1 MTYLLNEP
9 ADFANDA
16 LKGYTAAHPE
26 HVMRAHGGVVR
37 STETPA
43 HQPALVIG
51 GGSGHYPAFAGWV
64 GPGLAHG
71 APCGNIFSS
80 PSASQ
85 VYSVARSAE
94 NGGGVLLGFGNY
106 AGDVLHFGQAA
117 EKLRAEGVDVR
128 IIRVSDDIASGPAN
142 AHRDRR
148 GIAGDLVVFKI
159 AGAAIAAGADLDDAE
174 RIAWKAND
182 ATRSFGVAFDGCTLP
197 GAGEAL
203 FHVPDGEMA
212 IGLGIH
218 GEPGIREVP
227 MGTAAEVADLLLN
240 GVLEE
245 EPERSDGAYSG
256 RVGVVLNG
264 LGTVK
269 YEELFVV
276 YGRVA
281 ERLSEKG
288 FTVVA
293 PVVGEQVTSLNMA
306 GLSLSVVFLDGE
318 LEEYWLAPA
327 NTPAFQRAAAGSPMG
342 TPRTSV
348 HVPGEDP
355 IPEAAAESR
364 ESAGRIVLALDVLR
378 ATAAEHEER
387 FGQLDAVAGDGDHG
401 QGMAYG
407 TRGAAAA
414 AVRAAE
420 KGAGART
427 VLLHAGDAWAEE
439 AGGTSG
445 ALWGAALT
453 AAGGVFDD
461 ARAVGDSDIVDA
473 MAGGIDAIVRLG
485 GARPGDKTMVDAAL
499 PFRDALIAEFAATAD
514 LSESVKKAA
523 AVARE
528 EAEATASI
536 TSRLGRSRI
545 LGEKSLGTPD
555 PGAYSFSVL
564 MDALG
569 SFFASTPSPLQ
580 VSRDRL
586 GSHQLEDEQDPRRG
600 EGLVQPLE

>member
-1 MTYLLNEP
+1 MTYLLNNP
-9 ADFANDA
+9 TDFAVDA
-16 LKGYTAAHPE
+16 LRGFTAAYPA
-26 HVMRAHGGVVR
+26 HVMLAHGGVVR
-37 STETPA
+37 ATETPKD
-43 HQPALVIG
+43 QPALVVG

-64 GPGLAHG
+64 GPGMAHG

-128 IIRVSDDIASGPAN
+128 IIRVSDDIASGPAGS
-142 AHRDRR
+142 HRDRR
-148 GIAGDLVVFKI
+148 GIAGDLAVFKV
-159 AGAAIAAGADLDDAE
+159 AGAAIAAGADLDEAE
-174 RIAWKAND
+174 RVAWKAND

-197 GAGEAL
+197 GAEEAL
-203 FHVPDGEMA
+203 FHVPEGEMA
-212 IGLGIH
+212 VGLGIH

-227 MGTAAEVADLLLN
+227 MGTAADIADLLLD
-240 GVLEE
+240 GVLAE
-245 EPERSDGAYSG
+245 EPERSGSG
-256 RVGVVLNG
+256 YNGRAAVILNG

-281 ERLSEKG
+281 ERLGEKG
-288 FTVVA
+288 IQVVA
-293 PVVGEQVTSLNMA
+293 PEVGEHVTSLNMA
-306 GLSLSVVFLDGE
+306 GLSLTVMFLDEE

-327 NTPAFQRAAAGSPMG
+327 DTPAFRRGAASALPEAPARSGI
-342 TPRTSV
+342 
-348 HVPGEDP
+348 HIPGEDP
-355 IPEAAAESR
+355 IPEAAAGSR
-364 ESAGRIVLALDVLR
+364 ASAQRIVEALEVLK
-378 ATAAEHEER
+378 ATAAAHEEH
-387 FGQLDAVAGDGDHG
+387 FGRLDAAAGDGDHG

-407 TRGAAAA
+407 TRGAAASGRDA
-414 AVRAAE
+414 AAQ
-420 KGAGART
+420 GAGART

-461 ARAVGDSDIVDA
+461 AQSVTAGDVVRALA
-473 MAGGIDAIVRLG
+473 AGIGAIVRLG
-485 GARPGDKTMVDAAL
+485 GAQPGDKTMVDAAL
-499 PFRDALIAEFAATAD
+499 PFRNALETEFGATSD
-514 LSESVKKAA
+514 LSGSVLKAA

-528 EAEATASI
+528 AAEATADI
-536 TSRLGRSRI
+536 TSRRGRSRI

-555 PGAYSFSVL
+555 PGAWSFSVL
-564 MDALG
+564 MEALG
-569 SFFASTPSPLQ
+569 TFLQ
-580 VSRDRL
+580 SVPDAAQEL
-586 GSHQLEDEQDPRRG
+586 T
-600 EGLVQPLE
+600 